1 MKTNKLYIIAALTGA
16 VLAGCQQ
23 MELEPQAVQEETAS
37 ESVKTW
43 SLTVEASK
51 GEGTK
56 ALYWVEGEK
65 VAVYKDGVKIGT
77 LTATPGEPSTKAT
90 LSGTV
95 TTAGLSEGD
104 TISLIFPGRDDGKWT
119 YLGQDGSAPS
129 EAGSLATLFDYA
141 KAEVDIS
148 SVDTETGKIT
158 IDATA
163 AFVNQ
168 QSVFR
173 FGFKV
178 GGAGDPV
185 KVKSFTVSA
194 AQGQLAT
201 SVSFSDFSSTYGAV
215 SVESAATVADNL
227 YYLSLRNDNT
237 SVADEL
243 SFSVIR
249 DSDNALLEGIKS
261 IPAVALGNGKYL
273 TANVSVSQKALAPAA
288 SGTISDELEVL

>member
-1 MKTNKLYIIAALTGA
+1 
-16 VLAGCQQ
+16 
-23 MELEPQAVQEETAS
+23 
-37 ESVKTW
+37 
-43 SLTVEASK
+43 
-51 GEGTK
+51 
-56 ALYWVEGEK
+56 
-65 VAVYKDGVKIGT
+65 
-77 LTATPGEPSTKAT
+77 
-90 LSGTV
+90 
-95 TTAGLSEGD
+95 
-104 TISLIFPGRDDGKWT
+104 
-119 YLGQDGSAPS
+119 
-129 EAGSLATLFDYA
+129 
-141 KAEVDIS
+141 
-148 SVDTETGKIT
+148 
-158 IDATA
+158 
-163 AFVNQ
+163 VNQ